1 MSFCTAVNCMDGR
14 VQLPVIRYLQGR
26 FNVEHVDSVT
36 EAGPNLVLAKRTH
49 GDAVKSI
56 LRRISISVERHS
68 SVAIALA
75 GHHECAGNP
84 ATQQGQ
90 KQHLVAG
97 IEFLRHQYRNVPI
110 IGLWVDE
117 NWQVHEIV
125 NSEQGAALDSASAP
139 LQPST

>member
-26 FNVEHVDSVT
+26 FNAEHVDVIT
-36 EAGPNLVLAKRTH
+36 EPGPNLILAKRT
-49 GDAVKSI
+49 DEDLVQSI
-56 LRRISISVERHS
+56 LRRINISVEKHS

-84 ATQQGQ
+84 ATQEGQ
-90 KQHLVAG
+90 KRHLVAG
-97 IEFLRHQYRNVPI
+97 IEFLCLHYRNVPI

-117 NWQVHEIV
+117 NWKVHEIV
-125 NSEQGAALDSASAP
+125 HSEIG
-139 LQPST
+139 